1 MSKAAKAPNAEVGAR
16 PGPDDNDG
24 RPQLDPTNPV
34 DPLEP
39 VGSVDS
45 FIARQQK
52 WQDEFRALRSII
64 LRSEFSSELTE
75 GLKWGVPCYA
85 FQGRNVLL
93 IHGFKDYCA
102 ILFIK
107 GSLLEDPARVF
118 VQQTANVQA
127 GRQIRFTS
135 RDQIDAMEPVLRDY
149 IARAIQ
155 LEKSG
160 QKVQFK
166 GTDSFPQT
174 PEFQQKLDADPAL
187 AAAFSALTPGRQR
200 AYLLYFS
207 EPKQSQTRIARI
219 EKSVPKILE
228 GKGLHE

>member
-1 MSKAAKAPNAEVGAR
+1 MSEAAKAPNAEVGAISS
-16 PGPDDNDG
+16 PDENDS
-24 RPQLDPTNPV
+24 RFQLDATNSVNFV
-34 DPLEP
+34 DP
-39 VGSVDS
+39 VVS

-64 LRSEFSSELTE
+64 LKSGLSGELTE

-85 FQGRNVLL
+85 FQGRNVVL

-107 GSLLEDPARVF
+107 GSLLEDPAGVF

-127 GRQIRFTS
+127 GRQIRFTNV
-135 RDQIDAMEPVLRDY
+135 DQIDAMEPVLRDY
-149 IARAIQ
+149 IARAIE

-160 QKVQFK
+160 QKVHFK
-166 GTDSFPQT
+166 GTEAFPLV
-174 PEFQQKLDADPAL
+174 PEFQQRLDTDPAL
-187 AAAFSALTPGRQR
+187 VRAFSALTPGRQR

-207 EPKQSQTRIARI
+207 EPKQSQTRLARI
-219 EKSVPKILE
+219 DKAVPQILA

>member
-1 MSKAAKAPNAEVGAR
+1 MSEAAKAPNAEVGASS
-16 PGPDDNDG
+16 GPDENDS
-24 RPQLDPTNPV
+24 RFQLDTTNSV
-34 DPLEP
+34 NFVEP
-39 VGSVDS
+39 VDS

-64 LRSEFSSELTE
+64 LKSDLSTELTE

-85 FQGRNVLL
+85 FQGRNVVL

-107 GSLLEDPARVF
+107 GSLLEDPAGVF

-127 GRQIRFTS
+127 GRQIRFTYV
-135 RDQIDAMEPVLRDY
+135 DQIGAMEPVLRDY
-149 IARAIQ
+149 IVRAIE

-160 QKVQFK
+160 QKVHFK
-166 GTDSFPQT
+166 GTEAFPLV
-174 PEFQQKLDADPAL
+174 PEFQQRLDTDPAL
-187 AAAFSALTPGRQR
+187 VRAFSALTPGRQR

-207 EPKQSQTRIARI
+207 EPKQSQTRLARI
-219 EKSVPKILE
+219 DKAVPQILA

>member
-1 MSKAAKAPNAEVGAR
+1 MSKVAKALNVEVRTR
-16 PGPDDNDG
+16 PTPYGNDS
-24 RPQLDPTNPV
+24 RSQLNPTNPV
-34 DPLEP
+34 NLVDP
-39 VGSVDS
+39 VDS

-64 LRSEFSSELTE
+64 LKSESSGELTE
-75 GLKWGVPCYA
+75 GLKWGVPCYSY
-85 FQGRNVLL
+85 QGRNVFL

-127 GRQIRFTS
+127 GRQIRFTT
-135 RDQIDAMEPVLRDY
+135 RGQIDAMEPVLRDY
-149 IARAIQ
+149 IARAIE

-166 GTDSFPQT
+166 GTDSFPLV

-187 AAAFSALTPGRQR
+187 TAAFSALTPGRQR
-200 AYLLYFS
+200 AYLLYFAQ
-207 EPKQSQTRIARI
+207 PKRAQTRLSRI
-219 EKSVPKILE
+219 EKSLPQILA